1 VGNIRG
7 SVGRVRAGGGDGGG
21 WSDSLCTK
29 RITFISGKPRV
40 APNCNQFFV
49 FLFFSRTHRSPSASL
64 SPPPILSAVH
74 SVPFLLVPFRTDPC
88 LRRAGPC
95 FVRSLARSLARSFV
109 RSFVRSFAHSF
120 RMAGWRYPMQPEFA
134 SGILLF
140 AFQFRETLATTV
152 AAAAAAAAKRRVQT

>member
-109 RSFVRSFAHSF
+109 RSFVRSRDSRYH
-120 RMAGWRYPMQPEFA
+120 RRCRRRRRCQTAGTNINTN
-134 SGILLF
+134 S
-140 AFQFRETLATTV
+140 
-152 AAAAAAAAKRRVQT
+152 RVHGPLCTP